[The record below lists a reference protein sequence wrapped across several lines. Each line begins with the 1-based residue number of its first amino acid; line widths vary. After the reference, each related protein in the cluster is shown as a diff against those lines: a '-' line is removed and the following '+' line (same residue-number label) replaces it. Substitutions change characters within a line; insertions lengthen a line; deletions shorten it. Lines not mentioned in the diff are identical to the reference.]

1 MSGEKRESQLRE
13 SKLKEVFGSEH
24 FTELDISR
32 VLALSQST
40 AHYTTHKLLTQK
52 KIARIAKGRY
62 VFSEHNINKAKLNKK
77 IKEPI
82 IEYLKSSLSPLEKK
96 FRVTGT
102 SYFNKFYILSNYIV
116 IYVEKGA
123 SEQFSSYL
131 SSLPLKFTVLVEPKI
146 EDIALLIDKAN
157 LHNFIILRENNYA
170 LSETGE
176 CSLEH
181 AFVDYYFEI
190 TRKKLPLENKT
201 EEILDYLLMHNSLN
215 LTSLL
220 RYAKER
226 GIRKEVEALFD
237 GVKILSKSS
246 QQHPKPSHKQPPDD
260 ISILGNKTLNVIN
273 NEN

>member
-24 FTELDISR
+24 FTELDLSR
-32 VLALSQST
+32 VLNLSQST

-62 VFSEHNINKAKLNKK
+62 VFHDEITKRNKEIYEKGVYEKDLNAPL
-77 IKEPI
+77 IKYI
-82 IEYLKSSLSPLEKK
+82 QTSLLFLHKK
-96 FRVTGT
+96 FRIT
-102 SYFNKFYILSNYIV
+102 SASFFKRSYPLSNYII

-131 SSLPLKFTVLVEPKI
+131 SSLPLKFVVLVEPKI

-157 LHNFIILRENNYA
+157 LHNFIILRENNYS

-176 CSLEH
+176 CSLEN

-190 TRKKLPLENKT
+190 TRKKLPVENKT

-215 LTSLL
+215 ITSLL

-226 GIRKEVEALFD
+226 GIKKEIEALFSNI
-237 GVKILSKSS
+237 KILK
-246 QQHPKPSHKQPPDD
+246 KEGD
-260 ISILGNKTLNVIN
+260 N
-273 NEN
+273 NEQK